1 MNTILKAAALSSLLP
16 VLMSCQSTNS
26 QTAGVSYGA
35 CGDRLSPGHG
45 LELSIATD
53 LLQQGKP
60 RSALAHLEELA
71 FPYPD
76 ARILQADAL
85 RQIGNLDASDQYYK
99 ELEGSC
105 LAAKA
110 YRGRALNA
118 VERRQLRQAL
128 LLMAEARQA
137 APTDADIRNDLGY
150 LMLLDGN
157 HSAAEEELLTALE
170 LNQAH
175 INAAQNL
182 VLLYLHRGQHDQAY
196 RAARA
201 YGIPESSLSALA
213 ENVNP

>member
-1 MNTILKAAALSSLLP
+1 MKTILKAVAISSVLP
-16 VLMSCQSTNS
+16 VLMSCQSMSS

-35 CGDRLSPGHG
+35 CGDRLLTGHG
-45 LELSIATD
+45 LELSIASD

-85 RQIGNLDASDQYYK
+85 RQIGNLDASDRYYMA
-99 ELEGSC
+99 LEGSC
-105 LAAKA
+105 LAAQA

-128 LLMAEARQA
+128 VLMAEARQA
-137 APTDADIRNDLGY
+137 APTDPDIRNDLGY

-170 LNQAH
+170 LNQNHA
-175 INAAQNL
+175 NAAQNL
-182 VLLYLHRGQHDQAY
+182 VLLYLHRGQAERAMQ
-196 RAARA
+196 AART
-201 YGIPESSLSALA
+201 YGVPAASLAAMTDSI
-213 ENVNP
+213 NN